1 MMQERNAQRM
11 DRDCMK
17 VAVLS
22 DTHNLLR
29 PQVAALLGTCDAV
42 IHAGDIGSLQL
53 MDAVREA
60 AGQEAPAFFV
70 RGNNDGEWAEGLPE
84 SLCFTLG
91 GISFFLVHKK
101 KDVPEK
107 LEGIQVIVHGH
118 SHKYMQEEKSGR
130 LWLNPGS
137 CGKRRFN
144 QEITMAFLYLG
155 KGHVQVERV
164 DLPAEPVSGRGK
176 RDLDKREVE
185 KDCRIPEDNL
195 LSAIEGIFRRMDRGW
210 KIERISREMKL
221 DACFVEQVCRI
232 RVTHPG
238 VSAEGIMDK
247 IEVNRQ
253 TGAR

>member
-1 MMQERNAQRM
+1 M
-11 DRDCMK
+11 
-17 VAVLS
+17 
-22 DTHNLLR
+22 
-29 PQVAALLGTCDAV
+29 
-42 IHAGDIGSLQL
+42 
-53 MDAVREA
+53 
-60 AGQEAPAFFV
+60 
-70 RGNNDGEWAEGLPE
+70 
-84 SLCFTLG
+84 
-91 GISFFLVHKK
+91 
-101 KDVPEK
+101 
-107 LEGIQVIVHGH
+107 IVHGH

-176 RDLDKREVE
+176 RDLDKREDE
-185 KDCRIPEDNL
+185 KDCPIPEDNL

-221 DACFVEQVCRI
+221 DAGFVEQVCRI

>member
-1 MMQERNAQRM
+1 
-11 DRDCMK
+11 
-17 VAVLS
+17 
-22 DTHNLLR
+22 
-29 PQVAALLGTCDAV
+29 
-42 IHAGDIGSLQL
+42 
-53 MDAVREA
+53 
-60 AGQEAPAFFV
+60 
-70 RGNNDGEWAEGLPE
+70 
-84 SLCFTLG
+84 
-91 GISFFLVHKK
+91 
-101 KDVPEK
+101 
-107 LEGIQVIVHGH
+107 
-118 SHKYMQEEKSGR
+118 
-130 LWLNPGS
+130 
-137 CGKRRFN
+137 
-144 QEITMAFLYLG
+144 MAFLYLG

-176 RDLDKREVE
+176 RDLDKREDE

-221 DACFVEQVCRI
+221 DVCFVEQVCRI

>member
-42 IHAGDIGSLQL
+42 IHAGDIGSLQ
-53 MDAVREA
+53 
-60 AGQEAPAFFV
+60 
-70 RGNNDGEWAEGLPE
+70 
-84 SLCFTLG
+84 
-91 GISFFLVHKK
+91 
-101 KDVPEK
+101 
-107 LEGIQVIVHGH
+107 
-118 SHKYMQEEKSGR
+118 
-130 LWLNPGS
+130 
-137 CGKRRFN
+137 
-144 QEITMAFLYLG
+144 EITMAFLYLG

-176 RDLDKREVE
+176 RDLDKREDE

-221 DACFVEQVCRI
+221 DADFVEQVCRI